1 MSLPAIAAAWL
12 ISLVLALAGG
22 WRLGIDHMKA
32 SAADADKVRAE
43 TIAAAQQG
51 AADAISKIEVRNV
64 TVRQA
69 LQREIVEKP
78 VFRDCRSGPD
88 AVQLLNRAA
97 GIEPGASAADRGEL
111 PASSETER

>member
-1 MSLPAIAAAWL
+1 MSLPAIAAVWA
-12 ISLVLALAGG
+12 ISLILALAGG

-32 SAADADKVRAE
+32 SAADIEAARVATRE
-43 TIAAAQQG
+43 AAQQG

-69 LQREIVEKP
+69 LQREIIEKP
-78 VFRDCRSGPD
+78 VFRDCRSGPA

-97 GIEPGASAADRGEL
+97 GIEPVEPAGSGVMPAAAEPGG
-111 PASSETER
+111 